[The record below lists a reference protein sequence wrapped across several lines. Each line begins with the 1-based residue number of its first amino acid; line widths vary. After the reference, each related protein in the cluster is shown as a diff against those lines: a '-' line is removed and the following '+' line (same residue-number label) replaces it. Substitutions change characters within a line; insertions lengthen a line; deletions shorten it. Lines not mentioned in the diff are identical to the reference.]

1 MLTLVYQI
9 EELYRGETATILEVK
24 KRGRDKSE
32 FREFFEQLQEAE
44 KKKLLMQIKKYADH
58 GIVNKLVI
66 RKIKDDIYEFKSGH
80 NRVLCGLC
88 SKQSRRTLVLLN
100 CFKKQEKKTPENE
113 KKKACEMFND
123 VKEVMEMERL

>member
-32 FREFFEQLQEAE
+32 FREFVEQLQEAE

-100 CFKKQEKKTPENE
+100 CFKKQEKKLRKMRKRKPAKCLMML
-113 KKKACEMFND
+113 KK
-123 VKEVMEMERL
+123 